1 MLAANGFGGLEAGAR
16 EAVRNLME
24 QTGIED
30 VESLQNALR
39 TGALKVRL
47 SDSFVLPPL
56 FTSPPTVFS
65 LCTKKL
71 TFPCS
76 PVERLVGSV
85 RLIVARVMTGST
97 IEWDKRRRSVGEAKT
112 RSGGFGFYMLGWIWS

>member
-39 TGALKVRL
+39 TGALKVRPFSFFLL
-47 SDSFVLPPL
+47 SPSPIPSFELE
-56 FTSPPTVFS
+56 S
-65 LCTKKL
+65 KL
-71 TFPCS
+71 TFLPPQLS
-76 PVERLVGSV
+76 DL
-85 RLIVARVMTGST
+85 LARY
-97 IEWDKRRRSVGEAKT
+97 A
-112 RSGGFGFYMLGWIWS
+112 

>member
-39 TGALKVRL
+39 TGALKVR
-47 SDSFVLPPL
+47 
-56 FTSPPTVFS
+56 FS
-65 LCTKKL
+65 LL
-71 TFPCS
+71 YLP
-76 PVERLVGSV
+76 
-85 RLIVARVMTGST
+85 LIVSSSSRPRCSLRRVRRT
-97 IEWDKRRRSVGEAKT
+97 IQNRS
-112 RSGGFGFYMLGWIWS
+112 